1 MKKRGKTSVDEG
13 ETVALARQPVLAATA
28 TWIKPQMCAV
38 APTPLTPL
46 ALHIIMESWTR
57 FLSPAKN
64 SFVVVKLVSRVSLL
78 LWSCSRSGLKR
89 PV

>member
-1 MKKRGKTSVDEG
+1 MEKRGETRVDEG

-46 ALHIIMESWTR
+46 HIIMESLDA
-57 FLSPAKN
+57 FPKSPAKN
-64 SFVVVKLVSRVSLL
+64 LL
-78 LWSCSRSGLKR
+78 CCCQISVPCQPSVMELFAKWS
-89 PV
+89 